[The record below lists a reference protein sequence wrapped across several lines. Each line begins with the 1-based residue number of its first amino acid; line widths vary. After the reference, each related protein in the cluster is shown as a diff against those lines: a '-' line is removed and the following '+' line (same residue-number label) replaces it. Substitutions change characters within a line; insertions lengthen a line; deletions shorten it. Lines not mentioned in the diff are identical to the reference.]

1 MLSFS
6 YCDLD
11 ADCSRSLFEMLIYSK
26 SKVEELILTGNSL
39 RNEGTK
45 MVLQGVSAN
54 KSLKKIYLA
63 DNQFNE
69 DEDMLVCIKTC
80 MLRNKTLAKYDFRH
94 NDLKDTGKFTLF

>member
-1 MLSFS
+1 
-6 YCDLD
+6 
-11 ADCSRSLFEMLIYSK
+11 MLIYSK
-26 SKVEELILTGNSL
+26 SKIEELILTGNNL

-69 DEDMLVCIKTC
+69 DKEMLEAIQTC
-80 MLRNKTLAKYDFRH
+80 MKRNKTLARYDFRH
-94 NDLKDTGKFTLF
+94 NDLKDDGKFKIKKFDILFVV